1 MHRSAGELILM
12 KSLLSIITVPDFLF
26 IALCLSHS
34 LLLDSFGI
42 LINQTR
48 HQSCLHVFCQSD
60 LISILQETFIQ
71 FLSSSFCDASS
82 DISYFSVVSVTLGN
96 VKLSQHLS
104 VFSCVLVSLQI
115 EAAKGFLSVLRS
127 YLDSLCCN
135 IRSHTITN
143 VQSNDDK
150 VCVLVSSTNQVR
162 HFDIYLNCLN
172 LSEK

>member
-60 LISILQETFIQ
+60 LISILQEQFIQ
-71 FLSSSFCDASS
+71 FLSSSSLCCASLN
-82 DISYFSVVSVTLGN
+82 ISYFLVVFVTLGN

-104 VFSCVLVSLQI
+104 VFSCLLVSLQI
-115 EAAKGFLSVLRS
+115 EAVKGLISVKILLGFFPILS
-127 YLDSLCCN
+127 
-135 IRSHTITN
+135 
-143 VQSNDDK
+143 QSPM
-150 VCVLVSSTNQVR
+150 
-162 HFDIYLNCLN
+162 
-172 LSEK
+172 